1 MEKLASKRFNVLS
14 FMYNTQIFFILFL
27 VILFACILMFILLM
41 NFFDFI
47 AAIKN
52 LNIKSEANIFNAR
65 KLKESLK
72 LKDCNKI

>member
-47 AAIKN
+47 TAIKN